1 MASKSFNAIIQR
13 KLRGIGVAAASERIR
28 HDLLKFAVEAAE
40 RRALPLDQN
49 HVVLFNSHTPELAA
63 DFLAAGFPSVG
74 LIEANLEYA
83 NRQKERFV
91 ANPKVHAYHAS
102 IQDDL
107 FATFGRK
114 EVDVSFISRIL
125 LPPHGREAKETL
137 LIGCLPF
144 PTLQMRVLE
153 SLLTHAI
160 VNSRRVAIQ
169 TLEKSWERRLS
180 DEPKAELPEVYPPKT
195 LFHVANFSLILLL
208 SPMHVPLISR
218 LLCSREARFDF
229 FSCPADHFSH
239 VFTTLFDLRLVGDA
253 GGYDRRQFRPNNFEL
268 PASSHQH
275 KLEAAGFDPAHYYP
289 LIVAPRPMED
299 VIREHARLAP
309 EFDNTLVIVEL
320 ACWMHH
326 TGKFAGA
333 GGVNKLIKTLFPD
346 YETLVP
352 PVFSHETKSKELDA
366 ADFYAAFPRIRP
378 LFRTPSGRHVLERF
392 VAALVKVDSE
402 EYAD

>member
-28 HDLLKFAVEAAE
+28 HDLVSFAVETAE
-40 RRALPLDQN
+40 RRALPLGQN

-63 DFLAAGFPSVG
+63 DFLAAGFPSVC

-91 ANPKVHAYHAS
+91 SNPKVHAYHAS

-114 EVDVSFISRIL
+114 EVDLHFLSRIL

-137 LIGCLPF
+137 LVGCLPF

-160 VNSRRVAIQ
+160 VNSRRVAIR

-180 DEPKAELPEVYPPKT
+180 DEPKAEIPEVYPPKT

-208 SPMHVPLISR
+208 SPIVISR
-218 LLCSREARFDF
+218 LLCSREDRFDF
-229 FSCPADHFSH
+229 FSRPADHFAH

-253 GGYDRRQFRPNNFEL
+253 DGYDRRHFRPNNFEL

-275 KLEAAGFDPAHYYP
+275 KLEAAGFDPSHYYP
-289 LIVAPRPMED
+289 LVVAPRRMED

-309 EFDNTLVIVEL
+309 DLDNTLVIVEL

-326 TGKFAGA
+326 TGKFAAA
-333 GGVNKLIKTLFPD
+333 GGVNKFIKTLFPD
-346 YETLVP
+346 YET
-352 PVFSHETKSKELDA
+352 PVFPEETKSKALDA
-366 ADFYAAFPRIRP
+366 GDFYAAFPRIRP
-378 LFRTPSGRHVLERF
+378 LFRTPGGRQVLERF
-392 VAALVKVDSE
+392 VAGLVKVDSE